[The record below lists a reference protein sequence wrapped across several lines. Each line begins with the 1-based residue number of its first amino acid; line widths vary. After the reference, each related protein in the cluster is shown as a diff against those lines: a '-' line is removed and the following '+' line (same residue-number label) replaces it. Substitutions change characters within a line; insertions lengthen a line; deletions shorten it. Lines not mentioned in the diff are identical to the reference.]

1 MHTIILGAGALGS
14 VMSAYLTRAGEE
26 VTLLARGPRATF
38 LQEHGVAVTGVEDF
52 TAPVAVTTRPH
63 DLRAADVLIV
73 TVKTYDTEPALA
85 SVSHVDVGSVFSL
98 QNGVL
103 KNEQLAH
110 YFGWEKTLG
119 ASSLFS
125 AQVTPAGPVHFTYHG
140 GMVLGEFSGAMSPRV
155 QTIAAMLERGGMRPV
170 IAPQVQA
177 VEWSKYVSF
186 VGWMAVAALTRL
198 ETHKFLK
205 DPALATLVV
214 QLIRETAQLAAHQGI
229 PLEDHEPFFSQT
241 LSSVPFAEAVERL
254 QHLGRRLETQSST
267 HKVSTLQD
275 LERGRRLEVEEILG
289 YAAQKG
295 ETLGIPLP
303 TVETCY
309 RLLAGVNRYL
319 LEG

>member
-1 MHTIILGAGALGS
+1 VHTIVLGAGALGS
-14 VMSAYLTRAGEE
+14 VISAYLTRAGEE
-26 VTLLARGPRATF
+26 VTLLARGPRAAF
-38 LQEHGVAVTGVEDF
+38 LQAHGVTITGVEDF
-52 TAPVAVTTRPH
+52 IAPVTVMTRPH

-103 KNEQLAH
+103 KNEQLAS

-125 AQVTPAGPVHFTYHG
+125 AQVTPPGPVQFTYHG
-140 GMVLGEFSGAMSPRV
+140 GIVLGEFSGAMSPRV
-155 QTIAAMLERGGMRPV
+155 QTIAAMLERGGMRPI
-170 IAPQVQA
+170 IAPQIQS

-198 ETHKFLK
+198 ETYKFLK
-205 DPALATLVV
+205 DPDLAALVGR
-214 QLIRETAQLAAHQGI
+214 LIRETAQLAAHHEI
-229 PLEDHEPFFSQT
+229 PLEDHEPFLSQT

-254 QHLGRRLETQSST
+254 RHIGRHLETQSAT

-275 LERGRRLEVEEILG
+275 LERGRHLEVEEILG
-289 YAAQKG
+289 YAVRQG
-295 ETLGIPLP
+295 EALGIPLP

-309 RLLAGVNRYL
+309 RLLAGVNRDL
-319 LEG
+319 Q

>member
-1 MHTIILGAGALGS
+1 MHTIVLGEGALGS
-14 VMSAYLTRAGEE
+14 VISAYLTRAGEE

-38 LQEHGVAVTGVEDF
+38 LQAHGVAVTGVEDF
-52 TAPVAVTTRPH
+52 TAPVTITTRPH
-63 DLRAADVLIV
+63 ELREADVLIV
-73 TVKTYDTEPALA
+73 TVKTYDTESALA
-85 SVSHVDVGSVFSL
+85 SVSHLDVGSVFSL

-119 ASSLFS
+119 ASPLFS
-125 AQVTPAGPVHFTYHG
+125 AEVTPAGPVQFTYHG

-170 IAPQVQA
+170 IAPQIQA

-198 ETHKFLK
+198 ETYKFLT
-205 DPALATLVV
+205 DPDLAALVAR
-214 QLIRETAQLAAHQGI
+214 LIRETAQLAAHQGI
-229 PLEDHEPFFSQT
+229 PLEDHEPFHSKT
-241 LSSVPFAEAVERL
+241 LSSVSFAEAVERL
-254 QHLGRRLETQSST
+254 RHLGGRLETQSST

-289 YAAQKG
+289 YAVRQG

-303 TVETCY
+303 TVDTCY

-319 LEG
+319 Q

>member
-1 MHTIILGAGALGS
+1 VHTIVLGAGALGS
-14 VMSAYLTRAGEE
+14 VISAYLTRAGED
-26 VTLLARGPRATF
+26 VTLLARGPRATL
-38 LQEHGVAVTGVEDF
+38 LQAHGVAVTGVEDF
-52 TAPVAVTTRPH
+52 TAPVTVTTRPH
-63 DLRAADVLIV
+63 DLRKADVLIV
-73 TVKTYDTEPALA
+73 TVKTYDTEPVLA
-85 SVSHVDVGSVFSL
+85 SINHLDVGSVFSL

-119 ASSLFS
+119 ASPLFS

-140 GMVLGEFSGAMSPRV
+140 GMVLGEFSGTMSPRV
-155 QTIAAMLERGGMRPV
+155 QTIAAMLERAGMCPV
-170 IAPQVQA
+170 IAPQIQT

-198 ETHKFLK
+198 ETHKFLT
-205 DPALATLVV
+205 DPDLAALVAR
-214 QLIRETAQLAAHQGI
+214 LIRETAQLAAHHGI
-229 PLEDHEPFFSQT
+229 PLEDHEPFLSQT
-241 LSSVPFAEAVERL
+241 LSSVPLAEAVERL
-254 QHLGRRLETQSST
+254 RHLGRRLATQSPT

-289 YAAQKG
+289 YAVQHG
-295 ETLGIPLP
+295 EALGIPLP

-319 LEG
+319 Q